1 MSKSSAYGE
10 AFGEILRART
20 TSFVT
25 RSLHAGLVAA
35 TEARGDNPQRGLSSP
50 FMREDAF
57 LIALQLRDYP
67 DHEYWEEGRP
77 KAHNGLRAGHTT
89 MYDLKRDP
97 RFLINAPFRSV
108 HYYFPRAALNGI
120 ADAAQAPRIDELSY
134 QTGAGVDDPVMRG
147 LTESLLPA
155 FEHPEQANRLFVEQ
169 VTLAVGVHAAGA
181 YLGMRGKKKPAN
193 GGLASWQEKRAKEMI
208 EARLDGDISPAA
220 LAQECGLSVSHFAR
234 AFRRSTGMAPHQW
247 LLQRRVAKAKQAMR
261 ETDAPLVEIAVSCG
275 FADQSHFTRV
285 FSKAAGISPGCW
297 RRQIRH

>member
-120 ADAAQAPRIDELSY
+120 ADAAQAPRIE
-134 QTGAGVDDPVMRG
+134 PPWWR
-147 LTESLLPA
+147 
-155 FEHPEQANRLFVEQ
+155 
-169 VTLAVGVHAAGA
+169 
-181 YLGMRGKKKPAN
+181 
-193 GGLASWQEKRAKEMI
+193 
-208 EARLDGDISPAA
+208 
-220 LAQECGLSVSHFAR
+220 
-234 AFRRSTGMAPHQW
+234 RRS
-247 LLQRRVAKAKQAMR
+247 R
-261 ETDAPLVEIAVSCG
+261 
-275 FADQSHFTRV
+275 
-285 FSKAAGISPGCW
+285 
-297 RRQIRH
+297 